1 MQKYYQRKTFRDEGH
16 AWVNI
21 WLDHS
26 VWQDGKVDV
35 SVKMKTGDQ
44 NKYMYSTDRSKT
56 YRALTKKL

>member
-26 VWQDGKVDV
+26 VRQKGKFDV
-35 SVKMKTGDQ
+35 SVKMNTVNQNICILQIALKLTG
-44 NKYMYSTDRSKT
+44 R
-56 YRALTKKL
+56 